1 MYSTTDTADDGIS
14 GTVQPSDYD
23 VDGITVEFGPECNVY
38 LYSLI
43 GSLSEATTHCISSA
57 TLLYCTPN
65 QVSATQWFIEAF
77 SYTDVEEWAIEL
89 SLTDGDTNDF
99 TFSSSVSTVS
109 FAVEAERVDAESDLL
124 LSATP
129 FVHVQCA
136 RFPMTNVVHTE

>member
-1 MYSTTDTADDGIS
+1 MRRIFILSDVPSFEVALHSVHSGQVSTT
-14 GTVQPSDYD
+14 
-23 VDGITVEFGPECNVY
+23 E
-38 LYSLI
+38 
-43 GSLSEATTHCISSA
+43 
-57 TLLYCTPN
+57 
-65 QVSATQWFIEAF
+65 WFIEAF